1 MIVVASATEFVIDPD
16 ASARALATYSVVAN
30 FVVLSLSACVTA
42 VVPVGSTTR
51 PVNVGEATFAFRSSA
66 LCCAVLT
73 GLFKSEVLSILPIPK
88 LVRALL
94 ALLPPVPPFA
104 TATTPETLVA
114 LPISDP
120 VTFPTRFPVTLPV
133 TLPMILEVILLA
145 IKLPEAS
152 RLTIVLAVFCAV
164 AVLDKIAAEVISS
177 LFKPPILITKGIDAV
192 PPKSPA
198 NKILPLLVVVASAT
212 EFVIVPEASAI
223 ALAT

>member
-1 MIVVASATEFVIDPD
+1 M
-16 ASARALATYSVVAN
+16 VAN

-42 VVPVGSTTR
+42 VVAVGKTTR
-51 PVNVGEATFAFRSSA
+51 PVNVGEAKFAFKSSA
-66 LCCAVLT
+66 VCCAALT
-73 GLFKSEVLSILPIPK
+73 GLFTSEVLSILPIPK

-94 ALLPPVPPFA
+94 ALLPPVPPFT
-104 TATTPETLVA
+104 TATTPETLLA

-120 VTFPTRFPVTLPV
+120 VTTPTRFPVTFPV
-133 TLPMILEVILLA
+133 ILPMILEVILLA

-152 RLTIVLAVFCAV
+152 LFTMVLAVFCAV
-164 AVLDKIAAEVISS
+164 AVLDKIAAAAISS
-177 LFKPPILITKGIDAV
+177 LDKPPILTTSGIDAV

-212 EFVIVPEASAI
+212 EFVIVPEASAM